1 MKIPSLS
8 FLEKKEKPQYFLSLI
23 LRDEKAIGV
32 VFESLSGVIKIVG
45 SGEEYFSES
54 IEDISIEELL
64 DICDKAISRAETSL
78 PENIETQKTIF
89 ALKENWV
96 EDNKIKKDYLDKLKK
111 VSDELN
117 LEPIGFLVIIE
128 AIISLLQKEEGAP
141 ISTIFAQI
149 SKENAVVSLV
159 KASKILEAKAS
170 KIHESASF
178 TVDTLLK
185 HFEVPE
191 ILPSRVIVFSDQEK
205 ELSQEF
211 IKHQWSKSLSFLHLP
226 QVLTLASNYDI
237 KAVINGAAKQ
247 MNLAVSPA
255 LMSYKNTDDIPELTK
270 QEIIKPEKE
279 EEVKEESEV
288 KESEE
293 AKEEV
298 EKIPEEEKTIED
310 KIHEEQSFP
319 AEHFGFGEKDIAK
332 EEPKEVKEE
341 VKEGLKIETISTI
354 KEEVKEEP
362 KIAVL
367 EEDIK
372 KPFPEFTQE
381 ESQKKSSSLNFLSG
395 LPLVGGSLIAGLKGI
410 ARSIFNLFPI
420 LRGNKMLLIPIFI
433 VIFLVGFFIY
443 YIFALRANI
452 ILSIDPKIEETKQ
465 AAIFSTSSDTNVSKN
480 IIAGEFTT
488 ISEDGSTTITVSGK
502 KEVGDK
508 AKGKI
513 TLYSRFTKDTTIKSG
528 TVVTAPND
536 IKFTVDDSVKIAS
549 ASADA
554 SAQPTTATV
563 AVTAETI
570 GKESNLPAGTK
581 FSIGDLSTG
590 DIIGK
595 NDDPFSGGSKKE
607 VTVIS
612 KEDVTRAEE
621 DLVKELEDKAKE
633 ELNNRISEDKILLPV
648 FVDSSVSKRT
658 LSKEVGD
665 EADKLTINGT
675 VNYQALS
682 YKKDDLVSY
691 SKLLLKSKIPQG
703 LTINEDNIEVEVA
716 DSKEKGEDAISA
728 NLNIK
733 AALMPEIDQE
743 KMIKE
748 VAGKSVSDTENMF
761 KNFPQVTDV
770 TISLFPRFPLIPK
783 FLPRD
788 SNKIK
793 ITLDING

>member
-45 SGEEYFSES
+45 SGDEYFSES

-64 DICDKAISRAETSL
+64 DICDKAISRAEASL

-89 ALKENWV
+89 ALKENWI
-96 EDNKIKKDYLDKLKK
+96 EDNKIKKDYLEKLKK

-117 LEPIGFLVIIE
+117 LEAIGFLVIIE

-141 ISTIFAQI
+141 VSTIFAQI

-159 KASKILEAKAS
+159 KAGKILEAKAS

-185 HFEVPE
+185 HFELPE

-237 KAVINGAAKQ
+237 KAVVNGAAKQ
-247 MNLAVSPA
+247 MGLAVSPA
-255 LMSYKNTDDIPELTK
+255 LMSYKSTDNIPELKK
-270 QEIIKPEKE
+270 QELIKPEKE
-279 EEVKEESEV
+279 ENGKVS
-288 KESEE
+288 
-293 AKEEV
+293 
-298 EKIPEEEKTIED
+298 EEEKTIED

-319 AEHFGFGEKDIAK
+319 AEHFGFLEKDIAK
-332 EEPKEVKEE
+332 EEPRTEK
-341 VKEGLKIETISTI
+341 
-354 KEEVKEEP
+354 KEEP

-372 KPFPEFTQE
+372 KPFPEFAQE
-381 ESQKKSSSLNFLSG
+381 EKSEKSSPLRFLSG
-395 LPLVGGSLIAGLKGI
+395 FPLIGTSFFSGLKGLTK
-410 ARSIFNLFPI
+410 SILNFFPI
-420 LRGNKMLLIPIFI
+420 LSGNKILLIPIFI
-433 VIFLVGFFIY
+433 IIFLIGFFIY

-465 AAIFSTSSDTNVSKN
+465 AAVFSTSSNTNVSNN

-488 ISEDGSTTITVSGK
+488 ISEEGSTTITVSGK

-513 TLYSRFTKDTTIKSG
+513 TLYSRFTKDTTVKSG
-528 TVVTAPND
+528 TVITAPNN

-554 SAQPTTATV
+554 SAQPTTATIT
-563 AVTAETI
+563 VTAEAI

-581 FSIGDLSTG
+581 FSVENLSTG

-595 NDDPFSGGSKKE
+595 NDDPFSGGNKKE
-607 VTVIS
+607 VTVVS
-612 KEDVTRAEE
+612 KEDVSRGEE
-621 DLVKELEDKAKE
+621 DLIKELEDKAKE
-633 ELNNRISEDKILLPV
+633 ELNNKISEDKILLPV
-648 FVDSSVSKRT
+648 FVDSSVSKST
-658 LSKEVGD
+658 LSKDVDD

-675 VNYQALS
+675 VDYQALS

-691 SKLLLKSKIPQG
+691 AKLLLKSKIPQG

-716 DSKEKGEDAISA
+716 DSKKKGEDAISA

-733 AALMPEIDQE
+733 ASLMPEINQG

-761 KNFPQVTDV
+761 KNFPQVTNV

-788 SNKIK
+788 SSKIR

>member
-32 VFESLSGVIKIVG
+32 VFESLSGVIKIIG

-54 IEDISIEELL
+54 IEDVSIEELL
-64 DICDKAISRAETSL
+64 DICDKAVSRAETSL

-117 LEPIGFLVIIE
+117 FEPIGFLVIVE

-149 SKENAVVSLV
+149 SKENVVVSLV

-191 ILPSRVIVFSDQEK
+191 ILPSRVIIFSDQEK

-226 QVLTLASNYDI
+226 QILTLASNYDI

-247 MNLAVSPA
+247 MNLAISPV

-270 QEIIKPEKE
+270 QELIKPDKKEEHADEIEKE
-279 EEVKEESEV
+279 LD
-288 KESEE
+288 
-293 AKEEV
+293 
-298 EKIPEEEKTIED
+298 EKEEEKTIED

-319 AEHFGFGEKDIAK
+319 AEHFGFSGNDIAK
-332 EEPKEVKEE
+332 EEPKEEKVPEE
-341 VKEGLKIETISTI
+341 EKNEEGLKNEIR
-354 KEEVKEEP
+354 EEP
-362 KIAVL
+362 KTAVL
-367 EEDIK
+367 EENIK
-372 KPFPEFTQE
+372 KPFPEFSEEKNQE
-381 ESQKKSSSLNFLSG
+381 KISPLSFLSG
-395 LPLVGGSLIAGLKGI
+395 IPLIGASFFSGLKGTI
-410 ARSIFNLFPI
+410 RSILNLFPI
-420 LRGNKMLLIPIFI
+420 LSGNKMLLIPILI
-433 VIFLVGFFIY
+433 IIFLIGFFIY

-465 AAIFSTSSDTNVSKN
+465 AAVFSTSSNTNVSKN

-488 ISEDGSTTITVSGK
+488 ISEEGSATITVSGK

-513 TLYSRFTKDTTIKSG
+513 TLYSRFTKDTTVKSG
-528 TVVTAPND
+528 TIITAPND

-563 AVTAETI
+563 TVTAETI

-581 FSIGDLSTG
+581 FSVEELSTG

-595 NDDPFSGGSKKE
+595 NDDPFSGGNKKE
-607 VTVIS
+607 VTVVS
-612 KEDVTRAEE
+612 KEDVSRAEE
-621 DLVKELEDKAKE
+621 DLIKELEDKAKD

-648 FVDSSVSKRT
+648 FVDSSVSKST
-658 LSKEVGD
+658 FDKDIDD
-665 EADKLTINGT
+665 EADKLTIDGT
-675 VNYQALS
+675 IDYQALS
-682 YKKDDLVSY
+682 YKRDDLVSY
-691 SKLLLKSKIPQG
+691 VKLLLKSKIPKG

-716 DSKEKGEDAISA
+716 DSKKKGEDAISA

-748 VAGKSVSDTENMF
+748 VSGKSVSDTENMF
-761 KNFPQVTDV
+761 KDFPQVTDV

-783 FLPRD
+783 FLPRN
-788 SNKIK
+788 SSKIK

>member
-32 VFESLSGVIKIVG
+32 VFESLSGVINIIG

-111 VSDELN
+111 VSDELS

-149 SKENAVVSLV
+149 NKENAVVSLV

-226 QVLTLASNYDI
+226 QILTLASNYDI

-255 LMSYKNTDDIPELTK
+255 LMSYKNTDDIPEFAK
-270 QEIIKPEKE
+270 QELIKFDKQETLDEK
-279 EEVKEESEV
+279 
-288 KESEE
+288 
-293 AKEEV
+293 
-298 EKIPEEEKTIED
+298 EEEKTIED
-310 KIHEEQSFP
+310 KIHAEQSFP
-319 AEHFGFGEKDIAK
+319 AEHFGFGKDDIAK
-332 EEPKEVKEE
+332 EKPKEEKVPEE
-341 VKEGLKIETISTI
+341 EKTEEGLKIETISTV
-354 KEEVKEEP
+354 KDEVKEEP

-367 EEDIK
+367 EENIK
-372 KPFPEFTQE
+372 KPFPEFSE
-381 ESQKKSSSLNFLSG
+381 EENQRKTSPLSFLSTV
-395 LPLVGGSLIAGLKGI
+395 PLIGSFLLTGLKGI
-410 ARSIFNLFPI
+410 IRPFFNLFPM
-420 LRGNKMLLIPIFI
+420 LRGNKMLLVPVLI
-433 VIFLVGFFIY
+433 VIFLIGFFIY

-465 AAIFSTSSDTNVSKN
+465 AAVFSTSSNTDVSRN

-488 ISEDGSTTITVSGK
+488 ISEEGSTTITVSGK
-502 KEVGDK
+502 KEIGDK

-528 TVVTAPND
+528 TVITAPND
-536 IKFTVDDSVKIAS
+536 VKFTVDDSVKIAS

-554 SAQPTTATV
+554 SAQPTTAIVTI
-563 AVTAETI
+563 TAEAI

-581 FSIGDLSTG
+581 FSVGELSTG

-595 NDDPFSGGSKKE
+595 NDDPFSGGNKKE
-607 VTVIS
+607 VTVVS
-612 KEDVTRAEE
+612 KEDITRAKE
-621 DLVKELEDKAKE
+621 DLIKELENKAKD

-648 FVDSSVSKRT
+648 FVDSSVSKST
-658 LSKEVGD
+658 FNKDIDD
-665 EADKLTINGT
+665 EADKLTIDGT
-675 VNYQALS
+675 VDYQALS

-691 SKLLLKSKIPQG
+691 AKLLLKSKISKG
-703 LTINEDNIEVEVA
+703 LTINEGNIEVEVA
-716 DSKEKGEDAISA
+716 DSKKKGEDAISA

-743 KMIKE
+743 KIIKE
-748 VAGKSVSDTENMF
+748 VSGKSISDTENMF

-770 TISLFPRFPLIPK
+770 RISLFPRFPLIPK

-788 SNKIK
+788 FNKIR